1 MNRRSAKRFGS
12 WMKQRRQETGI
23 TTTRLAKQIGIPDAT
38 ITRIEQGEFLAPSPE
53 KLRRIAEGLNLS
65 LADVYAMAGYAAPS
79 ELPSFQPYL
88 RRKYQDMPAAAEKDL
103 EKAFRDIIA
112 RHGYDPEGPKD
123 GEDEKPDPEE
133 IEAVT

>member
-1 MNRRSAKRFGS
+1 MNRRSAKRFGA
-12 WMKQRRQETGI
+12 WLRQRRKEAGV
-23 TTTRLAKQIGIPDAT
+23 TTTGLAKQIGIPDAT

-88 RRKYQDMPAAAEKDL
+88 RRKYEDMPAAAERDL
-103 EKAFRDIIA
+103 ERAFRAIIK
-112 RHGYDPEGPKD
+112 RHGYDPEGPKP
-123 GEDEKPDPEE
+123 GEDEQTDPQELGT
-133 IEAVT
+133 IK